1 MTDDKALFRP
11 RRLLLLIMVG
21 LTAFLGF
28 TYLMIFGENLV
39 SAGSDTFS
47 HSAIGHKAF
56 QESLQRL
63 GFPVSISRFQS
74 LEKAGAATL
83 LVLAEPD
90 NLDHGTRPLDALKG
104 EEIVLVVLPKRQGRA
119 GFSNPHWLRRAEL
132 LELADVTGI
141 LTRVVPG
148 ASLVRARTAAPYESG
163 LGYAPT
169 VDQMQLMRSD
179 ALSPVVAYEQGM
191 LIGEIRIGRA
201 KVWLL
206 SDPDVIANAGI
217 GKGDN
222 ASFAVAMIRALL
234 PAGGSVMF
242 DETIHGFEQP
252 PNMLRTAF
260 ELPFLT
266 ATVAFAM
273 ATLTAILAGIT
284 RLGAPVSAAP
294 PLAAGRE
301 TLLRNIAELLEYGRG
316 APAIM
321 TRYPRLVVADVA
333 QQLKV
338 PKALDEAGQ
347 LAWLDRRA
355 RKLGLAHSASDLL
368 AQGAALSHQGDR
380 GRGAAD
386 LGRMANQWKQEMLH
400 GTRRRA
406 ID

>member
-1 MTDDKALFRP
+1 MKQDKTLFRP
-11 RRLLLLIMVG
+11 RQLLVLIMVG
-21 LTAFLGF
+21 LTAFIGF
-28 TYLMIFGENLV
+28 TYLMIFGDNLI

-63 GFPVSISRFQS
+63 GIPVSISRFQS
-74 LEKAGAATL
+74 LEKAGGATL

-90 NLDHGTRPLDALKG
+90 SLDHGTKPLDALKG
-104 EEIVLVVLPKRQGRA
+104 EDIVLVVLPKRQGHA
-119 GFSNPHWLRRAEL
+119 GFSNPEWLWRAEL
-132 LELADVTGI
+132 IDVDDVTGI

-148 ASLVRARTAAPYESG
+148 ASLVRAKTGLPYESG

-169 VDQMQLMRSD
+169 VDQLQLVRSD

-191 LIGEIRIGRA
+191 LVGEFRIGRA

-206 SDPDVIANAGI
+206 SDPDIIANAGI

-222 ASFAVAMIRALL
+222 GPFAVAMIRALL

-266 ATVAFAM
+266 ATIAFGLAV
-273 ATLTAILAGIT
+273 LTAILAGIT
-284 RLGAPVSAAP
+284 RLGAPAPAAP

-321 TRYPRLVVADVA
+321 TRYPRLVGADVA
-333 QQLKV
+333 LRLKA
-338 PKALDEAGQ
+338 PKALDDGGQ
-347 LAWLDRRA
+347 IAWLDRRA
-355 RKLGLAHSASDLL
+355 KKLGLTLTASDLL
-368 AQGAALSHQGDR
+368 AQGAALTRHGDR
-380 GRGAAD
+380 GRGVAE

>member
-1 MTDDKALFRP
+1 MKQDRTLFRP
-11 RRLLLLIMVG
+11 RQLLALIMVG
-21 LTAFLGF
+21 LTAFIGF
-28 TYLMIFGENLV
+28 TYLMIFGENLI

-63 GFPVSISRFQS
+63 GIPVSISRFQS

-104 EEIVLVVLPKRQGRA
+104 EEIVLVVLPKWQGRA
-119 GFSNPHWLRRAEL
+119 SISNPEWLRQTKL
-132 LELADVTGI
+132 IDVGDVTGI

-148 ASLVRARTAAPYESG
+148 ASLVRAKTGAPYESG
-163 LGYAPT
+163 LGYTPA
-169 VDQMQLMRSD
+169 VSQMQLMRSD

-191 LIGEIRIGRA
+191 LIGEIRVGRA

-206 SDPDVIANAGI
+206 SDPDIIANAGI

-222 ASFAVAMIRALL
+222 APFAVAMIRALL

-252 PNMLRTAF
+252 PNMLRMAF

-266 ATVAFAM
+266 ATVAFAV

-284 RLGAPVSAAP
+284 RLGAPAPAAP

-321 TRYPRLVVADVA
+321 VRYPRLVVADVA
-333 QQLKV
+333 QRLKV
-338 PKALDEAGQ
+338 PKALDESGQ
-347 LAWLDRRA
+347 VAWLDRRA
-355 RKLGLAHSASDLL
+355 RKLGLSLTASDLL
-368 AQGAALSHQGDR
+368 AQGAPLARHGDR
-380 GRGAAD
+380 GVAE
-386 LGRMANQWKQEMLH
+386 LGRLADQWKQEMLH